1 LSDSLHTQ
9 TITELSAAIAS
20 GQLSPV
26 ELTQALLARIEQF
39 NGPLNAFNLVTAERA
54 LAEARAAESQIAAG
68 RRVGP
73 LHGVP
78 YGVKDIFDV
87 GGLIT
92 TAGSRLLANNL
103 ASEDSWATQRLAQA
117 GMIVLGKTIT
127 VEFARGIMGVNNI
140 QGTPH
145 NPWHATAHI
154 PGGSSAGSA
163 VAVAAGLAPMALGSD
178 TGGSVRAPAGLCGTV
193 GLKTTVGR
201 ISRHGVFPIS
211 ELLDTVGPLARSVE
225 DCALVY
231 QALIGEDLRDPSTVG
246 VGQHDVLT
254 SLKAGAKGLRIG
266 VPSNVFFDDLDPD
279 TEQAMAAAID
289 VFKSLGAQLT
299 HVEVPQAAPAAE
311 LGAILSGAQACVV
324 HKDRLDQQNVD
335 QMDPVVGP
343 RMQADKSLLASD
355 YIAAV
360 RSARAL
366 RASLADTLC
375 DIDVLL
381 MPTTPRPALP
391 VSEVADIDAYN
402 AHSPVYA
409 RNTRIGNVLD
419 LCGVSLP
426 AGFSS
431 NGLPIGLLLCGKPF
445 AEATVLRAGYA
456 FEAATDWHRRAPDL
470 SWAAGGG
477 A

>member
-9 TITELSAAIAS
+9 TITELAAAIGS

-26 ELTQALLARIEQF
+26 ELTQALLARIERL

-54 LAEARAAESQIAAG
+54 LAEARAAESLITAG
-68 RRVGP
+68 RSVGP

-78 YGVKDIFDV
+78 YAVKDIFDV
-87 GGLIT
+87 GGLVT

-103 ASEDSWATQRLAQA
+103 AREDSWATQRLAQA

-145 NPWHATAHI
+145 NPWHPIAHI

-201 ISRHGVFPIS
+201 ISRYGVFPIS

-231 QALIGEDLRDPSTVG
+231 QALLGEDPRDPSTVG
-246 VGQHDVLT
+246 VRQHDVLA

-266 VPSNVFFDDLDPD
+266 VPSNVFFDDLDAD
-279 TEQAMAAAID
+279 TQQAMAAAID
-289 VFKSLGAQLT
+289 VFKSLGAHLT
-299 HVEVPQAAPAAE
+299 SIDIPQAAPAAQ

-324 HKDRLDQQNVD
+324 HKDRLDQHHVE

-343 RMQADKSLLASD
+343 RMQADQSILASD
-355 YIAAV
+355 YITAV

-366 RASLADTLC
+366 RASLADTLR

-402 AHSPVYA
+402 ALSPVYA

-419 LCGVSLP
+419 LCGLSLP
-426 AGFSS
+426 AGFSAD
-431 NGLPIGLLLCGKPF
+431 GLPIGLLLCGKPF
-445 AEATVLRAGYA
+445 AEATVLRAGHAY
-456 FEAATDWHRRAPDL
+456 EAATDWHRSVPDL
-470 SWAAGGG
+470 SWTGLA
-477 A
+477 